1 MNCTSKLVTF
11 GHLPQVT
18 NAGTLIS
25 YSCDIQYS
33 LTVLSNEA
41 KKKKKVK
48 MASEF

>member
-41 KKKKKVK
+41 KKKKK
-48 MASEF
+48 SENGL